1 MIRGQSDPVVVRR
14 HISALRDA
22 LHNLQRH
29 SSCTAAELRVNADLR
44 WAVER
49 GLQLSVQ
56 NVLDIATHISAA
68 SGMDAPNYTAAID
81 RMAELKVLPQEFAT
95 RIRTIAG
102 FRNVLVHGYLQVD
115 LNVVEKVLSQRLGD
129 LAEFADRVERSFE
142 DDEA

>member
-1 MIRGQSDPVVVRR
+1 MTRGQPDPVVIRR

-29 SSCTAAELRVNADLR
+29 SSCTA
-44 WAVER
+44 
-49 GLQLSVQ
+49 
-56 NVLDIATHISAA
+56 
-68 SGMDAPNYTAAID
+68 
-81 RMAELKVLPQEFAT
+81 AELKVLPQEFAT

-129 LAEFADRVERSFE
+129 LAEFADRVERSLE